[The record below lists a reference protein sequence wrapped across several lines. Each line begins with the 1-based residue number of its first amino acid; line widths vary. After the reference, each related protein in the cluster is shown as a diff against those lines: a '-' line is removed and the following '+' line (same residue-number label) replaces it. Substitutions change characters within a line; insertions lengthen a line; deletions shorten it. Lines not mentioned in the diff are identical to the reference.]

1 MGVTILSDVINQIYD
16 LILKSVLDLSPSA
29 VVGLMNGL
37 FDESFPPDSEVIR
50 TATETVAVT
59 KSGTKKSESDKMLT
73 IKTGEILRRFHIDA
87 EISSNNKEMVIRVFD
102 YGYRDALLY
111 KTTEDG
117 NIVLKFPQPKL
128 IYLEHWSTAPDTVT
142 LELDF
147 WGQSKAK
154 FTVPTMKFLDYSVE
168 ELDKRNMVILL
179 PLYLLKLRRKIVA
192 AKEKG
197 SEALK
202 QYVPELKALLNDDIL
217 GTIENNVNNGNI
229 THRDAHTLVDL
240 IELLYN
246 HLYGDV
252 QEFQD
257 GGVKGMLEDKLV
269 LASDFK
275 VLETKEEIAKNL
287 LGKGL
292 TPEDVADAT
301 KLPVENV
308 MKLRPQE
315 AYAV

>member
-1 MGVTILSDVINQIYD
+1 MSDVINQIYD

-73 IKTGEILRRFHIDA
+73 IKTGEISRRFHIDA

-179 PLYLLKLRRKIVA
+179 PLYLLKLRRKVVA

-275 VLETKEEIAKNL
+275 VLEATEKIAKNFL
-287 LGKGL
+287 DKGIS
-292 TPEDVADAT
+292 PEDVADAT
-301 KLPVENV
+301 KLPIEKVR
-308 MKLRPQE
+308 KLHQQE

>member
-1 MGVTILSDVINQIYD
+1 MSDVINQIYD

-37 FDESFPPDSEVIR
+37 FDESFPTDSEVIR

-73 IKTGEILRRFHIDA
+73 IKTGEISRRFHIDA

-168 ELDKRNMVILL
+168 ELDKRSMVILL

-202 QYVPELKALLNDDIL
+202 QYVPELKALLNNDIL
-217 GTIENNVNNGNI
+217 GTIESNVNSGNI
-229 THRDAHTLVDL
+229 THRDAHTMVDL

-275 VLETKEEIAKNL
+275 VLEATEKIAKNFL
-287 LGKGL
+287 DKGIS
-292 TPEDVADAT
+292 PEDVADAT
-301 KLPVENV
+301 KLPIEKVR
-308 MKLRPQE
+308 KLHQQE